1 MLALL
6 GALLV
11 AVDGVP
17 VFAYTPE
24 AILGF
29 VVVLILTGQLQPKR
43 TVDLLLK
50 AAAKRDEQLDKLLA
64 QVDTS
69 NRLAEAIVKHA
80 AREERDN
87 P

>member
-80 AREERDN
+80 AREEREQ